1 MDPVLDVTLS
11 ALPPELASQVRDA
24 LAKEDR
30 LRGQA
35 LVPAFQAA
43 GFPEGP
49 VYPLPESL
57 TPTQRAL
64 AELAAH
70 GISTP
75 MRFAL
80 PWTRATARG
89 WLGIDAPGPC
99 EAIVEV
105 ARGGEKSTL
114 PLWRAIQDLGA
125 DHKAVGQLLSKM
137 TPSDAARTYVAL
149 ARSAYRFDANGV
161 LWYGGVDFLDR
172 LGPEAAAWARNVA
185 REWLDELGSGA
196 HPGLYADVT
205 RQVLAVAMARSGV
218 PEDPRLDVLLPINFG
233 TKTEV
238 SVEYVRSLP
247 EDRRLPA
254 VLRALSVRQ
263 LPNVIIQHALA
274 LLEVL
279 DAPEIVQVIL
289 EQSAQSDVPPKS
301 VVKKALADLAKRK
314 PGVKHAVEEA
324 RRSAPAPI
332 VLRVTSIRRLR
343 DVTELGPIEREQLR
357 IAGKAWDGRDLSPDR
372 RVGSSEEAFGGV
384 LELRAFS
391 DAAGSPRYDAW
402 LYAGDSG
409 SYFLA
414 GSTTEI
420 GGMIQGSVE
429 LNGPADAALRDA
441 LQEASLARATPAR
454 TAVTKKAAAK
464 PRTSGPKKTKG

>member
-1 MDPVLDVTLS
+1 
-11 ALPPELASQVRDA
+11 
-24 LAKEDR
+24 
-30 LRGQA
+30 
-35 LVPAFQAA
+35 
-43 GFPEGP
+43 
-49 VYPLPESL
+49 
-57 TPTQRAL
+57 
-64 AELAAH
+64 
-70 GISTP
+70 
-75 MRFAL
+75 
-80 PWTRATARG
+80 
-89 WLGIDAPGPC
+89 
-99 EAIVEV
+99 
-105 ARGGEKSTL
+105 
-114 PLWRAIQDLGA
+114 
-125 DHKAVGQLLSKM
+125 
-137 TPSDAARTYVAL
+137 
-149 ARSAYRFDANGV
+149 
-161 LWYGGVDFLDR
+161 
-172 LGPEAAAWARNVA
+172 
-185 REWLDELGSGA
+185 
-196 HPGLYADVT
+196 
-205 RQVLAVAMARSGV
+205 
-218 PEDPRLDVLLPINFG
+218 
-233 TKTEV
+233 
-238 SVEYVRSLP
+238 
-247 EDRRLPA
+247 
-254 VLRALSVRQ
+254 
-263 LPNVIIQHALA
+263 
-274 LLEVL
+274 
-279 DAPEIVQVIL
+279 
-289 EQSAQSDVPPKS
+289 VPPKS

-332 VLRVTSIRRLR
+332 DLRVTSIRRLR